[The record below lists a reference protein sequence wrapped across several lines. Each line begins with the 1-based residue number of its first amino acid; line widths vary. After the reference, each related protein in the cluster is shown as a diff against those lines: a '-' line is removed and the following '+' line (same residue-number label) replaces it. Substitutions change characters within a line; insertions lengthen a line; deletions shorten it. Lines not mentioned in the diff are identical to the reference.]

1 MVERGL
7 DVVECVIVVDGI
19 GCPVVACSSSGA
31 GARCDAGD
39 VGGGEV
45 GFQAIPSSRSRCD
58 GVPFDECLA
67 VEASELDGHDGPVH
81 HLVNSEGGRGNNGGY
96 VAVF

>member
-7 DVVECVIVVDGI
+7 DVVECVIIVDGI

-67 VEASELDGHDGPVH
+67 VEASELDGHDGIVD
-81 HLVNSEGGRGNNGGY
+81 HLVQCVGWR
-96 VAVF
+96 VAIMVAT